1 VISFQLNEKISN
13 LSHNWTENHIE
24 DEGAFSLA
32 ETLTVNTTLTSLVL
46 YCNCITVIGFS
57 YFEES
62 LKFNSTLTT
71 LETDLDS
78 SFDSVIEKKTT
89 R

>member
-46 YCNCITVIGFS
+46 CDDITVIGFS